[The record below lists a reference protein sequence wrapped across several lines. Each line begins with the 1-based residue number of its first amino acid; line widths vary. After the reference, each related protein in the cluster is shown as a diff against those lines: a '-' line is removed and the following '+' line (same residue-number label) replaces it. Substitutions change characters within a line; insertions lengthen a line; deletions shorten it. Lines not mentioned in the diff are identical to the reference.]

1 MFSFCVKNPKDIWIA
16 YTQFTVRSVHTE
28 AAAAM
33 LCYAMLGQQVSA
45 AAAATAA
52 ATAVAM
58 LGQQLAAVAAVAMLG
73 QQ

>member
-1 MFSFCVKNPKDIWIA
+1 MFSFCIKNPKDIWIA

-45 AAAATAA
+45 AAAA

>member
-1 MFSFCVKNPKDIWIA
+1 MFSFCVKNPKDIWTG

-33 LCYAMLGQQVSA
+33 LGQQA
-45 AAAATAA
+45 
-52 ATAVAM
+52 
-58 LGQQLAAVAAVAMLG
+58 AAVAAVAMLG

>member
-1 MFSFCVKNPKDIWIA
+1 MFSFCIKNPKDIWIA

-45 AAAATAA
+45 AAAA

-58 LGQQLAAVAAVAMLG
+58 LGQQVAAVAAVAMLG

>member
-45 AAAATAA
+45 AAAAA

-58 LGQQLAAVAAVAMLG
+58 LGQQVAAVAAVAMLG

>member
-1 MFSFCVKNPKDIWIA
+1 MFSFCVKNPKDIWTA
-16 YTQFTVRSVHTE
+16 YYTQFTVRSVHTE

-45 AAAATAA
+45 AAAA

-58 LGQQLAAVAAVAMLG
+58 LGQQVAAVAAVAMLG

>member
-45 AAAATAA
+45 AAAA

-58 LGQQLAAVAAVAMLG
+58 LGQQVAAVAAVAMLG